1 MKPAK
6 NVDEYIA
13 QAPKEVQE
21 KLQELLA
28 AIKSPAPGAEE
39 CISYGMPYYD
49 YKGRLVYFQLW
60 KKHQEVSL
68 FDVCTS
74 RMRRNLVASIAA
86 KLRTKLLLD
95 CHRRNVACPLDRR
108 RPSVSIQRILA
119 SSRGWTCSFCR
130 AMIAEAETKEAE
142 HETRTVQCKTG
153 IPRC

>member
-60 KKHQEVSL
+60 KNHQEVSL

-95 CHRRNVACPLDRR
+95 CHRRNVACLWTGADCPCR
-108 RPSVSIQRILA
+108 
-119 SSRGWTCSFCR
+119 SSAFCR
-130 AMIAEAETKEAE
+130 VPGGGHAHSAV
-142 HETRTVQCKTG
+142 R
-153 IPRC
+153 

>member
-21 KLQELLA
+21 KLQELRA
-28 AIKSPAPGAEE
+28 AIKSTAPGAEE

-74 RMRRNLVASIAA
+74 RMRHNQIGSIAA
-86 KLRTKLLLD
+86 SGRYGRT
-95 CHRRNVACPLDRR
+95 
-108 RPSVSIQRILA
+108 SIA
-119 SSRGWTCSFCR
+119 SAPIEAR
-130 AMIAEAETKEAE
+130 ATE
-142 HETRTVQCKTG
+142 
-153 IPRC
+153 